1 MKTITQST
9 ILLFLS
15 AVLLLPGGSLAARN
29 RTRLTEFFDPLVL
42 VSSLRPVLCYDTDR
56 NGSGYVT
63 EEILATEDRSTSR
76 TEKYYAKSVCSAGP
90 DKRFIFEMEYTI
102 APEYIH
108 VDYTLTP
115 EARPGRV
122 TAWGLAFQPRGL
134 KGVRYAGR
142 LPFRVHPYKGSGRQ
156 AARRVLLD
164 LWQGTMHID
173 GVRCLEVDPARPDEI
188 LLYGNEPGQS
198 GKEKKSPSNYK
209 GSITITLQ

>member
-1 MKTITQST
+1 MPTAKSTT
-9 ILLFLS
+9 ILLAATFLLS
-15 AVLLLPGGSLAARN
+15 GGILASCSRPEC
-29 RTRLTEFFDPLVL
+29 LTDYFDPLVL

-102 APEYIH
+102 APECIH

-142 LPFRVHPYKGSGRQ
+142 LPFRVHPYKGSGRL

-209 GSITITLQ
+209 GSIAITLQ